1 MQTSM
6 VRKLNLLVVDDDP
19 SIVRLIT
26 KIVERELGDRMAVF
40 GQTDSEQT
48 RGWLEE
54 NCCDLLI
61 SDLEMPGVG
70 GLELLRFAKRRN
82 AWTQVIFVT
91 AHSTWDKIS
100 EAIEFGAS
108 DYLLKPIRPEE
119 LVAILGQQYIR
130 CARWQNAVLG
140 TLQAVE
146 PSW

>member
-1 MQTSM
+1 MA
-6 VRKLNLLVVDDDP
+6 RKLNLLVVDDDP
-19 SIVRLIT
+19 SIVRLAT
-26 KIVERELGDRMAVF
+26 RIVERRLGDRIAVF

-48 RGWLEE
+48 RRWLEE

-82 AWTQVIFVT
+82 AWTQVIFIT

-108 DYLLKPIRPEE
+108 DYLLKPIDPEE
-119 LVAILGQQYIR
+119 LVAILSQQYIR

-140 TLQAVE
+140 TLQAAD
-146 PSW
+146 SGW